1 VTDFAPDAVLS
12 YDEQIRHYGRV
23 HARLMGK
30 PAQMRVNKP
39 MPEPEVRSESV
50 EEKMVE
56 QLTPPAPKLDLAGL
70 MAHVTGLAVKC
81 SPVKDR
87 KCREP
92 DELPSPTIRA
102 IVETVAAYYR
112 VTFTDIMSDRRTFDI
127 IKPRHVAMYL
137 CCELTHR
144 SLPAIG
150 RAFRG
155 RDHTTICHAREK
167 MGRLAQTDA
176 DLAADLKML
185 RYAITTRWSSAA
197 NENGRAA

>member
-12 YDEQIRHYGRV
+12 FFEQTQRAKERRS
-23 HARLMGK
+23 RLWGN
-30 PAQMRVNKP
+30 PAPRRVNKP
-39 MPEPEVRSESV
+39 MPEPEARSQV
-50 EEKMVE
+50 IEEKMVE
-56 QLTPPAPKLDLAGL
+56 QLTPPSPTLDLAGL
-70 MAHVTGLAVKC
+70 MAHVAGLAVRC

-87 KCREP
+87 MRCTPAAEVS
-92 DELPSPTIRA
+92 SPPIKA

-112 VTFTDIMSDRRTFDI
+112 VTFIDIMSDRRTFDI

-155 RDHTTICHAREK
+155 RDHTTIFHAREK

-176 DLAADLKML
+176 DLASDLTML
-185 RYAITTRWSSAA
+185 RYAITTRWSSNDDGCAA
-197 NENGRAA
+197 